1 MQRTG
6 TCGTI
11 QWTLYKYSRKVLW
24 QKTLSQGNSS
34 DASQDEMTV
43 KEIISVYRNHLA
55 FEKCICP
62 LKINFIC
69 HTQAQVTLIK

>member
-1 MQRTG
+1 MELFNEHINIVERSSG
-6 TCGTI
+6 
-11 QWTLYKYSRKVLW
+11 KKP
-24 QKTLSQGNSS
+24 LSQGNSS
-34 DASQDEMTV
+34 DAPQDEMTV

-55 FEKCICP
+55 FEKCMCP